1 MSLSEDE
8 LMDRNQYTTER
19 KRELGRERE
28 RELKIIDYINECC
41 DEPIKLI
48 NDMDDWEVR
57 KMAYKWVLVLRSKP
71 CPEKKIEKIE
81 DIIAMT
87 AKEIAESKFGY

>member
-1 MSLSEDE
+1 MSIGFGG
-8 LMDRNQYTTER
+8 NQNRWIVT
-19 KRELGRERE
+19 G
-28 RELKIIDYINECC
+28 
-41 DEPIKLI
+41 KLI